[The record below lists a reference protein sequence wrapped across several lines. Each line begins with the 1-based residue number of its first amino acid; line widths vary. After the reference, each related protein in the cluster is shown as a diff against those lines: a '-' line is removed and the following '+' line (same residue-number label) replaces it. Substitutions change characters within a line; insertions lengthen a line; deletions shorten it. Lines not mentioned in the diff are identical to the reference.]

1 MKDKITS
8 RTLLGMLWES
18 QAPLNACKGHNLFKT
33 ASKSWHTEIGH
44 GELVSSGLGGV
55 EEVHL
60 GGFKAIEAD
69 PP

>member
-1 MKDKITS
+1 MHT
-8 RTLLGMLWES
+8 
-18 QAPLNACKGHNLFKT
+18 QPLDSSFIVLV
-33 ASKSWHTEIGH
+33 SEIGH

-60 GGFKAIEAD
+60 GEFKAIEAD